1 MNKMKLKVFI
11 LFIVFGILSCTS
23 LDSYTPKPSA
33 KPATTRG
40 IVTLEKIKKRE
51 KGESLDQ
58 TLKKLNLFIK
68 KNKDNDLALNAYLF
82 MARLLYKNNKKT
94 QACVAYHQAMKLP
107 FSYKNQNRVVY
118 ASAKCLKKE
127 GKLKKALQLLESQLR
142 TQQEA
147 LSHKKKMAQLQWQ
160 FIKDRTNFKLWK
172 IKVLSHLIHF
182 SPSPQ
187 RVEKYKKQANQILKE
202 LKPSELLKLASGAE
216 NYRSFEGIILFRAG
230 KLKWRE
236 GNLPQAK
243 SYFQKALVAPLDSS
257 IEKKIQ
263 FYLKTEEAQRIVNSK
278 RIGAILPL
286 TGKRKA
292 LGKKILRGLQLGL
305 GLTENSS
312 YQLIIMDS
320 KDHPDVTKDAVEKL
334 LYDHHVVALVG
345 GLSGNTAEVIAE
357 IATNFGIPSILFS
370 HKAEL
375 TKDRSFVFQNAITSE
390 ILTTQLIQTVFKKS
404 SMKNFAILYPED
416 SYGREYKTLFT
427 KEVEK
432 QGGTVVSA
440 ESYKSEE
447 TDFKDSIKKLIHLY
461 DLKERKK
468 EYEKLKEDYLKKH
481 SLIRLKKK
489 RLRPENILK
498 PIVEFDAIF
507 IPDSIKILKK
517 VVAHLK
523 YFGIKDMNLLGT
535 NLWRS
540 SSIKSWSKDF
550 SLFFINT
557 PSLSMV
563 KIKKSPFYRN
573 YKNQF
578 RSSPGLFE
586 RKAFN
591 AGLALRTILDK
602 RNQNRIQL
610 QKQLENLKNLKGA
623 FFPFGISKNRIFT
636 YPLTVYSSQKGKV
649 FSMDSILVN

>member
-1 MNKMKLKVFI
+1 MKLKIFI

-23 LDSYTPKPSA
+23 IDSYKLKPTA
-33 KPATTRG
+33 KPAPTTG
-40 IVTLEKIKKRE
+40 IKTLQNIKKNEGR
-51 KGESLDQ
+51 KPLKQ
-58 TLKKLNLFIK
+58 TLKKLNQLIK
-68 KNKDNDLALNAYLF
+68 ENKNNTLALNAYLF
-82 MARLLYKNNKKT
+82 MARLLYKNNKKA
-94 QACVAYHQAMKLP
+94 QACAAYHQAVALP
-107 FSYKNQNRVVY
+107 FSYKNQNRAIY

-127 GKLKKALQLLESQLR
+127 GKLEKALRLLESRLR
-142 TQQEA
+142 IQQET
-147 LSHKKKMAQLQWQ
+147 LSYKKEMAQLQWQ
-160 FIKDRTNFKLWK
+160 FIKNKKSFKTWK

-182 SPSPQ
+182 SSSSQ
-187 RVEKYKKQANQILKE
+187 EVEKYKEQANRILKE
-202 LKPSELLKLASGAE
+202 LTSSELLSLGSKAE
-216 NYRSFEGIILFRAG
+216 TYRSFEGLILFYIG
-230 KLKWRE
+230 ELKWE
-236 GNLPQAK
+236 KGYLSQAK
-243 SYFQKALVAPLDSS
+243 SYFKKALITPLDSS

-263 FYLKTEEAQRIVNSK
+263 FYLKITKTQSIVNSK
-278 RIGAILPL
+278 RIGVILPL

-305 GLTENSS
+305 GLMENSS

-320 KDHPDVTKDAVEKL
+320 KDHVDVTKDAVEKL

-375 TKDRSFVFQNAITSE
+375 TKNRYFIFQNAITSE
-390 ILTTQLIQTVFKKS
+390 ILTAQLVQTVFKKS

-416 SYGREYKTLFT
+416 SYGREYKKLFT
-427 KEVEK
+427 KEVSD
-432 QGGTVVSA
+432 QGGTVVFA

-461 DLKERKK
+461 DLKERNE
-468 EYEKLKEDYLKKH
+468 EYQELKQKYLKKH

-489 RLRPENILK
+489 KLRPENILK
-498 PIVEFDAIF
+498 PIIDFDGIF
-507 IPDSIKILKK
+507 IPDSIQTLKK
-517 VVAHLK
+517 VIAHLE

-535 NLWRS
+535 NLWKS

-557 PSLSMV
+557 PSLSKE
-563 KIKKSPFYRN
+563 KIRNSSFYIN

-586 RKAFN
+586 RKAYN

-602 RNQNRIQL
+602 KNQNRIQL
-610 QKQLENLKNLKGA
+610 QKQLENLKNLNGA

-636 YPLTVYSSQKGKV
+636 YPLTIYSSQKGKT
-649 FSMDSILVN
+649 FSLDSVLVN